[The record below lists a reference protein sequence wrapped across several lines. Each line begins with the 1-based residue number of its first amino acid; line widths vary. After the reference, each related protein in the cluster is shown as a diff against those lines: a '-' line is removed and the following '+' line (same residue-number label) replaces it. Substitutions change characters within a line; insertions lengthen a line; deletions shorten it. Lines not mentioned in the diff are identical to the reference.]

1 MIIYYCIRWGL
12 GLDKV
17 KLILD
22 RTNIDPDLMGA
33 YGRTPLMMA
42 CSMEGEDLELIEFL
56 LDQGIDA
63 NRYDANRN
71 TAFYYAVKSGR
82 SKVIKFET
90 I

>member
-42 CSMEGEDLELIEFL
+42 CSMEGEDLE
-56 LDQGIDA
+56 
-63 NRYDANRN
+63 
-71 TAFYYAVKSGR
+71 S
-82 SKVIKFET
+82 S
-90 I
+90 